1 MKAFLKLIIGIGLL
15 AYLVLAITKFRKAE
29 NTEACKRVV
38 IEVTDSNHA
47 AFITVNELEKLLVKK
62 GLYPQGIP
70 MNNIQSGKIEEA
82 LESHQFI
89 LDAQCYKTADNVFH
103 IKVSQRLPIMRI
115 ISINGQNYYID
126 GKGNAISHIKLP
138 ADVIVA
144 TGAITTRYAKKYLAP
159 IGRILQNDE
168 FWNSQIVQLNVQK
181 EGSIELIPRVGN
193 HIVKLGVPLNTE
205 KKLQHL
211 KYFYQE
217 VLNEVGWN
225 KYSTINMEFENQIV
239 CTKKE

>member
-15 AYLVLAITKFRKAE
+15 AYLVLAITKFRKPE

-138 ADVIVA
+138 ADVVVA

-181 EGSIELIPRVGN
+181 DGSIELIPRVGN
-193 HIVKLGVPLNTE
+193 HIVKLGVPVNTE
-205 KKLQHL
+205 KKLQ
-211 KYFYQE
+211 
-217 VLNEVGWN
+217 
-225 KYSTINMEFENQIV
+225 
-239 CTKKE
+239 